1 MNNAV
6 KKFGYSS
13 N

>member
-6 KKFGYSS
+6 KKFGYFS